1 MSARPRVR
9 RAGDKRFQGFAAPWS
24 GKKDVAVT
32 DELES
37 FHVDGIKKPGNALH
51 NALPAGEQAAP
62 NRNSI

>member
-1 MSARPRVR
+1 ME
-9 RAGDKRFQGFAAPWS
+9 RAPAGSEGGDKRFQGFAAPWS